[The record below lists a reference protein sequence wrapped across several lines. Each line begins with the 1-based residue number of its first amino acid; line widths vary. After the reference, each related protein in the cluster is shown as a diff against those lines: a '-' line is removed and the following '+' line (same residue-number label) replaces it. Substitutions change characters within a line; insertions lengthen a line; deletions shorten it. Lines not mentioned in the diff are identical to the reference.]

1 MKKPKADGAGK
12 KRTTGHI
19 VGGRVATKNP
29 TFDKKLQREF
39 SLLADD
45 ADDAKVKAKQILAI
59 EGYDEKL
66 LHHATWTVSRLIHPR
81 KR

>member
-1 MKKPKADGAGK
+1 MDLQKES
-12 KRTTGHI
+12 GHI

-29 TFDKKLQREF
+29 TDMKLQREF

-66 LHHATWTVSRLIHPR
+66 LHHATWTVSRLTHPR